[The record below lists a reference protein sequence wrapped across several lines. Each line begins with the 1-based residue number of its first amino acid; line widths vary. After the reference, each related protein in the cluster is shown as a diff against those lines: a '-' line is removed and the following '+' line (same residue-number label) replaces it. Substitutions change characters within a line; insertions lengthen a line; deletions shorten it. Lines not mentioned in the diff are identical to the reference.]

1 MLWTYGLNFGMAPSR
16 FLRVISLSM
25 IMNDFPTGVGAKDA
39 SASKKNTNTM
49 PTPVEFEI
57 EAMTV
62 GTIYERAV

>member
-1 MLWTYGLNFGMAPSR
+1 MVLNYGMAPSR

-25 IMNDFPTGVGAKDA
+25 TDFPTGVVAEDA

-49 PTPVEFEI
+49 PTTVEFEI

-62 GTIYERAV
+62 CTIYERAV